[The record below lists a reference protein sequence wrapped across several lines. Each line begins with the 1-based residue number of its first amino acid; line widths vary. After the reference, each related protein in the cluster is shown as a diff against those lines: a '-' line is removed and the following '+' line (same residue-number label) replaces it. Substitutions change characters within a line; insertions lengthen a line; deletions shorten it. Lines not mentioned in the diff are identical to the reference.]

1 MIHDSSLLRCTVRLA
16 GRSLFEDA
24 ARNPV
29 STAVAVA
36 QALLWFFALP
46 AVMKPYWPHC
56 TTAWFLPAI
65 HLPAPTSIKL
75 EDVLKGAA
83 APTPLAGAKC
93 TLDMFLPT
101 ESATNYLWHLC

>member
-46 AVMKPYWPHC
+46 AVMKPFWPQFWLGLTPLVRC
-56 TTAWFLPAI
+56 TTA
-65 HLPAPTSIKL
+65 
-75 EDVLKGAA
+75 
-83 APTPLAGAKC
+83 
-93 TLDMFLPT
+93 
-101 ESATNYLWHLC
+101 

>member
-1 MIHDSSLLRCTVRLA
+1 MIHDSSLLRCTMRLA

-46 AVMKPYWPHC
+46 ALAAVLVGPNTFGPFYDS
-56 TTAWFLPAI
+56 I
-65 HLPAPTSIKL
+65 VPTCNP
-75 EDVLKGAA
+75 
-83 APTPLAGAKC
+83 PTR
-93 TLDMFLPT
+93 TDI
-101 ESATNYLWHLC
+101 